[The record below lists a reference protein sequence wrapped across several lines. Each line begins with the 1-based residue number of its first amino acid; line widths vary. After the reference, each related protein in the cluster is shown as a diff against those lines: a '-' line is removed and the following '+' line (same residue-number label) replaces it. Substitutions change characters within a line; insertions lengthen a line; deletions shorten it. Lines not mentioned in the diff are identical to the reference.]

1 MKFDIDYLYELFL
14 KSTGITTDSRNIE
27 KGNIFFA
34 LKGDNF
40 NGNKFAA
47 FAIEKGASYAIVD
60 EKEYSSEQNCILVDD
75 VLKSL
80 QLLANHHREQ
90 FNIPLIGITGTNGKT
105 TTKEFINA
113 VLSSQFK
120 TLATKG
126 NLNNHIGV
134 PITLLSITQLTE
146 IAIIEMG
153 ANHPGEIA
161 DLCAI
166 AKPNSALVTNIGKA
180 HLEGFGNI
188 ENIIETK
195 TALYRSVKGANGKT
209 FVNISDKVLLEKAKD
224 NNIVTYGDQIE
235 ADYYGIIESVSPYL
249 NIKWGK
255 KLENFIETQIAGAYN
270 FQNIMAAIAIGC
282 EFRITPENINKAIS
296 EYIPSINR
304 SQVLKTKSNTLL
316 LDAYNANPT
325 SMKAAIDNFVMISHP
340 QKAMILGDM
349 MELGKESFAEHSN
362 IYNHIL
368 KSEIENTFFIGDI
381 FSSIAKAKPSIICF
395 NNSEEALEWFKK
407 HPLKDSFILIK
418 GSRAMKL
425 ETLTAAL

>member
-1 MKFDIDYLYELFL
+1 MNFTIDKIHKLFL
-14 KSTGITTDSRNIE
+14 KSTGITTDSRTIE
-27 KGNIFFA
+27 RDNIFFA
-34 LKGDNF
+34 LKGENF
-40 NGNKFAA
+40 NGNKFAS
-47 FAIEKGASYAIVD
+47 FAIEKGASFAIVD
-60 EKEYSSEQNCILVDD
+60 DKEYASNLNCILVDD
-75 VLKSL
+75 VLKTL
-80 QLLANHHREQ
+80 QLLATFHREQ
-90 FNIPLIGITGTNGKT
+90 FHIPLIGITGTNGKT

-113 VLSSQFK
+113 VLSTQYK

-134 PITLLSITQLTE
+134 PLTLLSITNQTE

-166 AKPNSALVTNIGKA
+166 AKPNAAIITNIGKA
-180 HLEGFGNI
+180 HLEGFINI

-195 TALYRSVKGANGKT
+195 TALYRSVKEVNGKT
-209 FVNISDKVLLEKAKD
+209 FVNVSDKILLEKAKD
-224 NNIVTYGDQIE
+224 NYNVTYGDQID
-235 ADYYGIIESVSPYL
+235 ADYYGVIESVSPYL
-249 NIKWGK
+249 KIKWGQ
-255 KLENFIETQIAGAYN
+255 KLENNIETQIAGAYN

-282 EFRITPENINKAIS
+282 EYGISPKNINRAIS

-325 SMKAAIDNFVMISHP
+325 SMKAAIDNFIMISNP
-340 QKAMILGDM
+340 KNAMILGDM
-349 MELGKESFAEHSN
+349 MELGEESYTEHLD
-362 IYNHIL
+362 IYNHII
-368 KSEIENTFFIGDI
+368 KSGIENIFFIGEI
-381 FSSIAKAKPSIICF
+381 FSSIAKAKSSINCF
-395 NNSEEALEWFKK
+395 TNSAEALEWFKK
-407 HPLKDSFILIK
+407 HPLKDSFILVK